1 METFESEEKIIEYY
15 ERYLDDIKNT
25 EFEYIEHNIR
35 YYSKFIIRI
44 GQLKEMLDELINKTK
59 KPNIKIT
66 IEVKKKI
73 EDLTEEYNELKK
85 EVKESYDYY
94 DNLLWNL
101 LVDFG
106 KNREKKDAE
115 ITYNSI
121 CKSIIQSRLNFHI
134 KIEKKIIIFIEKL
147 KEFSFFN

>member
-15 ERYLDDIKNT
+15 ERYLDNIKNT

-59 KPNIKIT
+59 KPNTKIT

-73 EDLTEEYNELKK
+73 EDFTEEYNELKK
-85 EVKESYDYY
+85 EVKESYEYY

-106 KNREKKDAE
+106 KNCEKKDAE